1 MELRHSEHREQHVQ
15 RRGCPEGG
23 RVGVWDRGP
32 EHKGSR
38 PAGDVDFI
46 LRPGSTGTE
55 NSRLLSL
62 RLQMR
67 PSVHCP
73 DVRALSAAPH
83 RWVAALRPEA
93 HSWNFTAYT
102 AAPPSPE
109 AQARARSSRERSQRS
124 QGGMGEWP
132 ALLTQQGPGSPV
144 AAEVRGGVRVLG
156 SFSLFPE
163 GPQPGRAL
171 Q

>member
-93 HSWNFTAYT
+93 HSWNSTAYT
-102 AAPPSPE
+102 AAPPQAQKPRPGLGARGRE
-109 AQARARSSRERSQRS
+109 AREAKVGWESGQHS
-124 QGGMGEWP
+124 
-132 ALLTQQGPGSPV
+132 
-144 AAEVRGGVRVLG
+144 
-156 SFSLFPE
+156 
-163 GPQPGRAL
+163 
-171 Q
+171 

>member
-55 NSRLLSL
+55 NSRCARLSTA
-62 RLQMR
+62 QMY
-67 PSVHCP
+67 
-73 DVRALSAAPH
+73 ALSQQP
-83 RWVAALRPEA
+83 L
-93 HSWNFTAYT
+93 T
-102 AAPPSPE
+102 
-109 AQARARSSRERSQRS
+109 
-124 QGGMGEWP
+124 GGW
-132 ALLTQQGPGSPV
+132 QH
-144 AAEVRGGVRVLG
+144 
-156 SFSLFPE
+156 
-163 GPQPGRAL
+163 
-171 Q
+171 